1 LQKLPVISI
10 VDDDEAVR
18 LALRSL
24 VRSLGYVSKVF
35 ASAEEFLESSHLN
48 ETSCLISDVQ
58 MPGMN
63 GIELQRRL
71 KTLDYGT
78 PVIFVTAFPDERSKA
93 RAFEAGAIGFLEKP
107 FEGRAIIKLIEM
119 ALRAGGERTWR
130 IRSGVSPAHVRC
142 TTAKGRLQLAQAG
155 NGASEGAALRPL
167 DIAGERN
174 RISAFAASIV
184 FFADMKCQG
193 RCRIFG
199 EGKTH
204 ECVMTSEPAARST

>member
-1 LQKLPVISI
+1 VLYSANLSGRNLDPHGGLCDPALRIGEVEKIPVISI

-63 GIELQRRL
+63 GIELQCRL
-71 KTLDYGT
+71 KKLDCGT
-78 PVIFVTAFPDERSKA
+78 PVIFVTAFPDERSRA

-119 ALRAGGERTWR
+119 ALRSDGERT
-130 IRSGVSPAHVRC
+130 
-142 TTAKGRLQLAQAG
+142 
-155 NGASEGAALRPL
+155 
-167 DIAGERN
+167 
-174 RISAFAASIV
+174 
-184 FFADMKCQG
+184 
-193 RCRIFG
+193 
-199 EGKTH
+199 
-204 ECVMTSEPAARST
+204 